1 MKWLKKKY
9 KKLMQKTK
17 YKFVETTGCTAFN
30 FTVNEKQFSEVSEH
44 EYNEMLDYLFVKIK
58 EGINEQTILLED
70 VVKLFQYDDY
80 EHDPE
85 PCDQCF
91 DTVSWT
97 TWNI

>member
-9 KKLMQKTK
+9 KKLMEKTK

-30 FTVNEKQFSEVSEH
+30 FTVNDTPLSEISEQEKDEI
-44 EYNEMLDYLFVKIK
+44 LDYLFIKVK
-58 EGINEQTILLED
+58 EGIKDNTILFENI
-70 VVKLFQYDDY
+70 VGLFQYDGY

-85 PCDQCF
+85 QCSSCY

-97 TWNI
+97 TWNV